1 MNKEL
6 YKLDRQIQRRYKN
19 RPLLFINDTM
29 KIAGAQAKM
38 QSMLI
43 AGTMY
48 HEKDTKCFIYDEK
61 SKTWKDG
68 IHKANK
74 ETKQEFE
81 ANKAIKIVEVWANYA
96 ISIMNIYSFAFSRKQ
111 IKYNF
116 SFKSELIKTFIN
128 QLKGINDK

>member
-19 RPLLFINDTM
+19 RPLLFINDAM
-29 KIAGAQAKM
+29 KIAETQAKI

-48 HEKDTKCFIYDEK
+48 HEKDTKCLIYEEK

-81 ANKAIKIVEVWANYA
+81 ANKAIKIAEVWVNYV
-96 ISIMNIYSFAFSRKQ
+96 ISIVNIYSFALSGKQ
-111 IKYNF
+111 TKYNF
-116 SFKSELIKTFIN
+116 SFKDELIKTFIK
-128 QLKGINDK
+128 QLKGIHDK

>member
-1 MNKEL
+1 MKKAE
-6 YKLDRQIQRRYKN
+6 YKLNRSIQRRYS
-19 RPLLFINDTM
+19 RHPFLFINDTM
-29 KIAGAQAKM
+29 KIAEVLAKT

-48 HEKDTKCFIYDEK
+48 HEKDTKCLIYDEK

-81 ANKAIKIVEVWANYA
+81 ANKAIKIAEVWVNYT
-96 ISIMNIYSFAFSRKQ
+96 ISIANIYSIRFTGKE
-111 IKYNF
+111 INYNF
-116 SFKSELIKTFIN
+116 SFKNELIKTFIN
-128 QLKGINDK
+128 QLKRIKK